1 MSIAIEV
8 KNLSKIYT
16 IYDSP
21 ALRLKDALGFSK
33 VNHGREFYA
42 LDNINFSVEKGK
54 TLGIIGENGAGKSTL
69 LKIIT
74 GVLSPSQGEVKL
86 NGRVSALLELGTGF
100 NPEYTGIENIYLS
113 GNIMGLSRDEVEGKI
128 QEILDFADIGSFVHQ
143 KVKTYSSGMFAR
155 LAFAVAINVE
165 PEILI
170 VDEALAVGDLFFQQ
184 KCNMY
189 MKEKMANC
197 TKLLVTHDMASVAN
211 MADEV
216 IVISKGKQVFYG
228 EPLQAIEYYTK
239 KAHTELFQ
247 GKKQEQQILTEAK
260 KEETDEKEV
269 PVEQQNEL
277 QTKRDSVVERHRQ
290 IQADGWNPVEE
301 GDLGGALEAK
311 IFAYRIW
318 VNDEEYKGYVQ
329 DGDNVK
335 VDILLSAEREMQ
347 KVIIG
352 YQMKDK
358 YGNIIFGENTHSS
371 GFGESMIS
379 AGESYQATLIFK
391 WPSIQENNY
400 FLTLGLGEGNHEMQH
415 VIQCWAH
422 SIFEFRNISK
432 LPNHGLFNQRIEEY
446 QIQKVKI

>member
-1 MSIAIEV
+1 MKTAIEV

-74 GVLSPSQGEVKL
+74 GVLSPSKGEIML
-86 NGRVSALLELGTGF
+86 DGRVSALLELGTGF

-113 GNIMGLSRDEVEGKI
+113 GNIMGLSREEVEGKI

-197 TKLLVTHDMASVAN
+197 TKLLVTHDMASIAN

-228 EPLQAIEYYTK
+228 DPLQAIEYYTK

-247 GKKQEQQILTEAK
+247 GKRQEQQALTEAK
-260 KEETDEKEV
+260 AEQISANEDVSDK
-269 PVEQQNEL
+269 PVETQQKSL
-277 QTKRDSVVERHRQ
+277 SVTERQHQ
-290 IQADGWNPVEE
+290 IQEDGWTLVGEE
-301 GDLGGALEAK
+301 NLGGALEAK
-311 IFAYRIW
+311 ILAYRVWI
-318 VNDEEYKGYVQ
+318 NDEEYRGYVQ
-329 DGDNVK
+329 DGDSVK
-335 VDILLSAEREMQ
+335 VDILLNTEREM
-347 KVIIG
+347 KKIIIG

-358 YGNIIFGENTHSS
+358 FGNIIFGENTHSS
-371 GFGESMIS
+371 GFEESTIS
-379 AGESYQATLIFK
+379 PGVKYQATLMFK

-415 VIQCWAH
+415 IIQCWAH

-432 LPNHGLFNQRIEEY
+432 LPNHGLFNRKIEEY
-446 QIQKVKI
+446 QIKEVKI

>member
-1 MSIAIEV
+1 MSTAIEV

-16 IYDSP
+16 IYENSMV
-21 ALRLKDALGFSK
+21 RLKDALGFSK
-33 VNHGREFYA
+33 ENHGREFYA
-42 LDNINFSVEKGK
+42 LDHISFAVEKGK

-74 GVLSPSQGEVKL
+74 GVLAPSEGEVVI
-86 NGRVSALLELGTGF
+86 NGRISALLELGTGF

-113 GNIMGLSRDEVEGKI
+113 GNIMGLSRKEVDDKI
-128 QEILDFADIGSFVHQ
+128 QDILDFADIGSFVNQ

-189 MKEKMANC
+189 MKEKMEHC
-197 TKLLVTHDMASVAN
+197 TKLLVTHDMASIAN

-239 KAHTELFQ
+239 KAHTEVFQ
-247 GKKQEQQILTEAK
+247 EAKNERHHRSEAEKDQEQTTGSAETENECELNSDWTAIR
-260 KEETDEKEV
+260 EE
-269 PVEQQNEL
+269 
-277 QTKRDSVVERHRQ
+277 
-290 IQADGWNPVEE
+290 
-301 GDLGGALEAK
+301 DLGGALEAK
-311 IFAYRIW
+311 IEAYHVLI
-318 VNDEEYKGYVQ
+318 NEEEYKGYVQ
-329 DGDNVK
+329 NDDVVR
-335 VDILLSAEREMQ
+335 VDLLIRSEREMRN
-347 KVIIG
+347 VIIG

-371 GFGESMIS
+371 GFPESMIMS
-379 AGESYQATLIFK
+379 GRQYVATLCFR

-415 VIQCWAH
+415 IIQCWAH
-422 SIFEFRNISK
+422 SIFEFRNITN
-432 LPNHGLFNQRIEEY
+432 LPNHGLFNQKIDKY
-446 QIQKVKI
+446 QIQRVKNNA

>member
-1 MSIAIEV
+1 MSKAIEV
-8 KNLSKIYT
+8 KNLCKIYT
-16 IYDSP
+16 IYDKP
-21 ALRLKDALGFSK
+21 MLRLKDALGFSK
-33 VNHGREFYA
+33 ECHGREFYA

-74 GVLSPSQGEVKL
+74 GVLASSSGEVNI

-113 GNIMGLSRDEVEGKI
+113 GNIMGLSREEIDGKL
-128 QEILDFADIGSFVHQ
+128 QEILDFADIGSFVNQ

-155 LAFAVAINVE
+155 LAFAVAIHVE

-197 TKLLVTHDMASVAN
+197 TKLLVTHDMASIAN

-228 EPLQAIEYYTK
+228 EPLQAIEFYTK
-239 KAHTELFQ
+239 KAHTEVFQ
-247 GKKQEQQILTEAK
+247 EKRREQNRVNGLESEAEENGPEEEFVSDETWMDI
-260 KEETDEKEV
+260 KEE
-269 PVEQQNEL
+269 
-277 QTKRDSVVERHRQ
+277 
-290 IQADGWNPVEE
+290 
-301 GDLGGALEAK
+301 DLGGALEAK
-311 IFAYRIW
+311 IEKCRVLINGEA
-318 VNDEEYKGYVQ
+318 YKGYVQ
-329 DGDNVK
+329 NGDMVQ
-335 VDILLSAEREMQ
+335 VDMLLGVERQMSNI
-347 KVIIG
+347 IIG

-358 YGNIIFGENTHSS
+358 YGNVIFGENTHSS
-371 GFGESMIS
+371 GFEESCIA
-379 AGESYQATLIFK
+379 AGSSYMATLSFK

-400 FLTLGLGEGNHEMQH
+400 FLTLGIGEGDHEMQH
-415 VIQCWAH
+415 IIQCWAH
-422 SIFEFRNISK
+422 SIFELRNISD
-432 LPNHGLFNQRIEEY
+432 LPNHGLFNQKIEEY
-446 QIQKVKI
+446 KIQKVKRNA

>member
-1 MSIAIEV
+1 MNAAIEV
-8 KNLSKIYT
+8 KNLSKVYT
-16 IYDSP
+16 IYDNSVV
-21 ALRLKDALGFSK
+21 RLKDALGFSK

-42 LDNINFSVEKGK
+42 LDNVSFAVEKGK

-74 GVLSPSQGEVKL
+74 GVLAPSAGDVFI

-100 NPEYTGIENIYLS
+100 NPEYTGIENIYLNGS
-113 GNIMGLSRDEVEGKI
+113 IMGLTRKEVDEKI
-128 QEILDFADIGSFVHQ
+128 QDILDFADIGNFVHQ

-189 MKEKMANC
+189 MKEKMEHC
-197 TKLLVTHDMASVAN
+197 TKLLVTHDMASIAN

-239 KAHTELFQ
+239 KAHTEVFQ
-247 GKKQEQQILTEAK
+247 EARNGKHQLETGG
-260 KEETDEKEV
+260 KEDGSEGDAVETVNDC
-269 PVEQQNEL
+269 EL
-277 QTKRDSVVERHRQ
+277 HDDWMMIR
-290 IQADGWNPVEE
+290 EE
-301 GDLGGALEAK
+301 DLGGALEAK
-311 IFAYRIW
+311 IEACRIL
-318 VNDEEYKGYVQ
+318 VNGEEYKGYVQ
-329 DGDNVK
+329 NGDV
-335 VDILLSAEREMQ
+335 VRVELLLCSQREM
-347 KVIIG
+347 KNVIIG

-371 GFGESMIS
+371 GFPESKVM
-379 AGESYQATLIFK
+379 AGGRYVAALSFK
-391 WPSIQENNY
+391 WPNIQENNY

-415 VIQCWAH
+415 IIQCWAH
-422 SIFEFRNISK
+422 SIFEFRNISN
-432 LPNHGLFNQRIEEY
+432 LPNHGLFNQKIDEY
-446 QIQKVKI
+446 KMQRVKDNA

>member
-16 IYDSP
+16 IYENSMV
-21 ALRLKDALGFSK
+21 RLKDALGFSK
-33 VNHGREFYA
+33 ENHGREFYA
-42 LDNINFSVEKGK
+42 LDHISFSVEKGK

-74 GVLSPSQGEVKL
+74 GVLAPSEGEVVI

-100 NPEYTGIENIYLS
+100 NPEYTGMENIYLS
-113 GNIMGLSRDEVEGKI
+113 GNIMGLSRKEVDDKV
-128 QEILDFADIGSFVHQ
+128 QDILDFADIGSFINQ

-155 LAFAVAINVE
+155 LAFAVAINVD

-189 MKEKMANC
+189 MKEKMSNC
-197 TKLLVTHDMASVAN
+197 TKLLVTHDMASIAN

-239 KAHTELFQ
+239 RAHTEVFQ
-247 GKKQEQQILTEAK
+247 EVRNEKHHVDDSKGENADGQGTEALEMDAGWEQDDDWIPI
-260 KEETDEKEV
+260 KED
-269 PVEQQNEL
+269 
-277 QTKRDSVVERHRQ
+277 
-290 IQADGWNPVEE
+290 
-301 GDLGGALEAK
+301 DLGGALEAR
-311 IFAYRIW
+311 IEGCHVSINGHEYR
-318 VNDEEYKGYVQ
+318 GYVQ
-329 DGDNVK
+329 NEDVVR
-335 VDILLSAEREMQ
+335 VDLLIRTERKM
-347 KVIIG
+347 KNVIIG

-371 GFGESMIS
+371 GFSESTIS
-379 AGESYQATLIFK
+379 PECRYLATLSFK
-391 WPSIQENNY
+391 WPCIQENNY

-415 VIQCWAH
+415 IIQCWAH
-422 SIFEFRNISK
+422 SIFEFRNITN
-432 LPNHGLFNQRIEEY
+432 LPNHGLFNQKIDDY
-446 QIQKVKI
+446 KIQRVKNNA

>member
-1 MSIAIEV
+1 MSVAIEV

-16 IYDSP
+16 IYENSMV
-21 ALRLKDALGFSK
+21 RLKDALGFSK
-33 VNHGREFYA
+33 ENHGREFYA
-42 LDNINFSVEKGK
+42 LDHISFSVEKGK

-74 GVLSPSQGEVKL
+74 GVLAPSEGEVII

-113 GNIMGLSRDEVEGKI
+113 GNIMGLSRKEIDEKV
-128 QEILDFADIGSFVHQ
+128 QDILDFADIGNFVNQ

-189 MKEKMANC
+189 MKEKMNSC
-197 TKLLVTHDMASVAN
+197 TKLLVTHDMASIAN

-239 KAHTELFQ
+239 KAHTEVFQ
-247 GKKQEQQILTEAK
+247 EVRNERHNDDGNSG
-260 KEETDEKEV
+260 EKNADRP
-269 PVEQQNEL
+269 PVESSEI
-277 QTKRDSVVERHRQ
+277 D
-290 IQADGWNPVEE
+290 AGWEQDDDWILMKDDN
-301 GDLGGALEAK
+301 LGGALEA
-311 IFAYRIW
+311 RIEGCH
-318 VNDEEYKGYVQ
+318 VLINEEEYKGYVQ
-329 DGDNVK
+329 NDDVVR
-335 VDILLSAEREMQ
+335 VDMLIRTERKM
-347 KVIIG
+347 KNVIIG

-371 GFGESMIS
+371 GFPESTILPD
-379 AGESYQATLIFK
+379 GRYLATLSFK
-391 WPSIQENNY
+391 WPCIQENNY

-415 VIQCWAH
+415 IIQCWAH
-422 SIFEFRNISK
+422 SIFEFRNITN
-432 LPNHGLFNQRIEEY
+432 LPNHGLFNQKIDEY
-446 QIQKVKI
+446 KIQRVKNNA